1 MFNMNLLSTPSSEE
15 GSPQNR
21 SSSMSSVEGKKD
33 RDTFTNLQNEFDGKV
48 FGVSLEESL
57 KVAQEEVIIQKST
70 NEIGS
75 IPVVIAKS
83 GKYLKENA
91 LDTTGIFRIA
101 GSNKRVRE
109 LQAVFSKPPD
119 YGRKFEGWCDFN
131 VHDIATLLKRYLNS
145 LSEPLV
151 PLALYDIF
159 RNPILEN
166 PKINEHKEQIIK
178 DYEDIY
184 MLLPQQNR
192 HLILYLA
199 ALLNLFAR
207 NEKKNLMSASNLAA
221 IVQPSL
227 LSHPKD
233 EMCPKEYE
241 ASRTVIEF
249 LILHASD
256 IIPNTEKA
264 NKDTM
269 PHAGTVA
276 EFNNI
281 TVPEMAIDSDEEDF
295 VHPSIDDHM
304 LPRSRALSDSNN
316 FTIHHHHHHHHH
328 ALFPSPIDFDNNGLS
343 VPRSFKGRTLSAE
356 SLSPR
361 LSKLLGNVGNSSNT
375 GIKDPTERVPR
386 GEHKTKQK
394 QRQSW
399 LRRLTSPSRTQ
410 P

>member
-1 MFNMNLLSTPSSEE
+1 M
-15 GSPQNR
+15 
-21 SSSMSSVEGKKD
+21 
-33 RDTFTNLQNEFDGKV
+33 
-48 FGVSLEESL
+48 
-57 KVAQEEVIIQKST
+57 
-70 NEIGS
+70 
-75 IPVVIAKS
+75 
-83 GKYLKENA
+83 
-91 LDTTGIFRIA
+91 
-101 GSNKRVRE
+101 RE
-109 LQAVFSKPPD
+109 LQAVFSKPPN

-276 EFNNI
+276 KFNNI

-386 GEHKTKQK
+386 GEHKTKHK